1 MAFNMTSGLYEGT
14 IQGQRAGTIVK
25 YKIIAYDNAGNYI
38 VEDNN
43 GQYYDYTVVPEFS
56 SPLLLVLMILSSI
69 FAIIT
74 KKNWKISL
82 SLN

>member
-1 MAFNMTSGLYEGT
+1 MTSGLYEGI
-14 IQGQRAGTIVK
+14 IQGQHAGTIVK
-25 YKIIAYDNAGNYI
+25 YKIIAYDNAENYI

-56 SPLLLVLMILSSI
+56 SSLLTLLMLMILSSI

-74 KKNWKISL
+74 KKNWNSGKDEVG
-82 SLN
+82 